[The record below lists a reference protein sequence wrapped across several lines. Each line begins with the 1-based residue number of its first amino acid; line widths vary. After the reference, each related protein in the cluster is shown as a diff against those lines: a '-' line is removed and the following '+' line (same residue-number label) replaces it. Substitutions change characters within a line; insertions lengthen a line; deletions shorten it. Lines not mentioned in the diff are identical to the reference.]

1 MFDNICKFLAENFSS
16 DFASWLLGESVT
28 LTELSPQ
35 ELSLEPIRADAL
47 ILLQSDEVVL
57 HIEFQ
62 TEPKANIPFRMTD
75 YRLRV
80 YRRFPHKKMLQVVI
94 YLQQTNSE
102 KVYQKTFTLERT
114 RHEFDVIRLW
124 EQDPDVFLQSSGLLP
139 FAVLSNTS
147 NRTATLEQAAREI
160 FNIADQSV
168 QSNVAAAT
176 AILAGLVLE
185 KGLIQ
190 RVLRKDIMQESVIY
204 QEIREEVRA
213 EALVEGVQRVAVNLL
228 REGMSVDMIARVT
241 GLTVEQIQQLQAT
254 DVKNQQ
260 E

>member
-1 MFDNICKFLAENFSS
+1 MITILLPDVIPLCLITS
-16 DFASWLLGESVT
+16 ASFWLKT
-28 LTELSPQ
+28 SP
-35 ELSLEPIRADAL
+35 L
-47 ILLQSDEVVL
+47 ILVL
-57 HIEFQ
+57 GCQE
-62 TEPKANIPFRMTD
+62 N
-75 YRLRV
+75 
-80 YRRFPHKKMLQVVI
+80 
-94 YLQQTNSE
+94 
-102 KVYQKTFTLERT
+102 
-114 RHEFDVIRLW
+114 
-124 EQDPDVFLQSSGLLP
+124 LLP
-139 FAVLSNTS
+139 
-147 NRTATLEQAAREI
+147 

-176 AILAGLVLE
+176 SILAGLVLE
-185 KGLIQ
+185 KGVIQ

-204 QEIREEVRA
+204 QEIRE

>member
-102 KVYQKTFTLERT
+102 KVHQKTFTLERT
-114 RHEFDVIRLW
+114 RHEFDVIRVW

-176 AILAGLVLE
+176 SILAGLVLE
-185 KGLIQ
+185 KGVIQ

-204 QEIREEVRA
+204 QEIRE